1 MRKEREDAM
10 SKTLLVV
17 DRKDGCDCD
26 LGDFPDEGGVQ
37 FYRVGARRLLP
48 CPHGSTARLA
58 TAEDVPADLAAE
70 ALGLSAEVLERAC
83 VGLPKVWSSEHSIL
97 SRAALRVREAEQAKG
112 PSDANRW

>member
-1 MRKEREDAM
+1 M
-10 SKTLLVV
+10 SKRLLAV
-17 DRKDGCDCD
+17 DRKSGCDCD

-37 FYRVGARRLLP
+37 FYCVGVRGWLP
-48 CPHGSTARLA
+48 CPHGSTVRPA

-97 SRAALRVREAEQAKG
+97 SRAALRVCEAEQVETGGQA
-112 PSDANRW
+112 